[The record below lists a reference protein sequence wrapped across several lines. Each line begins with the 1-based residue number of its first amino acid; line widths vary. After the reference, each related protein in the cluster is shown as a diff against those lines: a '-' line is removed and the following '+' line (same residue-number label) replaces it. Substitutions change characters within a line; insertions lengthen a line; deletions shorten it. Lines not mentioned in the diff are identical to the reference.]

1 MMFDRQLPVKFWTS
15 WLFSGIL
22 AFPGIASAQIVP
34 DATLPNNSAVNLE
47 GQIQQITGGTQAGGN
62 LFHSFDRFNV
72 RTGETAFFDNASS
85 IDNIITRVTG
95 GQLSNI
101 DGLIRGNGT
110 ANLFL
115 INPSGLI
122 FGENARLD
130 IGGSFLGSTADSL
143 LFEDGS
149 LYSATNPLGADGSG
163 TGTGAA
169 PLLSINVPIGLQL
182 GSQPGAIQVRGTGNT
197 QVLDLSISFA
207 TTGISGEGLAVQPGQ
222 SLALVGGDIELV
234 GGTLRSIGGSI
245 ELGSFRNGVARLNL
259 TSNGLT
265 IDRGTVQSFQ
275 DIHLSAASGLDT
287 GGPAGGSMQLQ
298 GQNIILDDGSI
309 IFARALSEGNP
320 GNVSITASDAV
331 ELRGSNPFDAQE
343 SIVIVGTLGA
353 GDGSNVTITAGRLR
367 LQDGALISAPSF
379 GTRNAGDITVNATEA
394 VELVGNSTTTG
405 RASSLLASTFSS
417 GRAGNVTV
425 NTGRLSIQD
434 GASLQSATFGT
445 GPAGEVMVNATETI
459 EVVGTDPEGTP
470 SRILADTSISD
481 DASAEL
487 LNDPSVNRDSGNLF
501 LKTPLLGISDG
512 GNVTVANDG
521 PGNAGNIRVE
531 AGRILLENEG
541 KLAASTASG
550 LGGNIDL
557 QAERVVLRDDSE
569 ISAESGGTGNG
580 GNLNVRTETLTLL
593 EDSRITANAFEG
605 LGGNID
611 INTQGIFISPKSAIT
626 ASSQLGVDGV
636 VQINNPA
643 VDPSSG
649 LIELTGEVADSS
661 DRIVSSCG
669 AAQGSSFTI
678 TGRGGLPVDPR
689 EVLRSETIWEDLRTL
704 IEYPEGG
711 EEFISHSPPVLV
723 EPTRELVEA
732 TGWIRHED
740 GTVELVARREIA
752 PQSWTK
758 VPPCNGQSPSGE
770 ISDRRSGSI
779 VE

>member
-1 MMFDRQLPVKFWTS
+1 MMFDRQLPGKLWTS

-22 AFPGIASAQIVP
+22 AFPTVVSAQIVP
-34 DATLPNNSAVNLE
+34 DGTLPNNSAVNLE
-47 GQIQQITGGTQAGGN
+47 GQLQHITGGTQAGGN
-62 LFHSFDRFNV
+62 LFHSFEQFNIDI
-72 RTGETAFFDNASS
+72 GETAFFDNALT

-95 GQLSNI
+95 GQISHIN
-101 DGLIRGNGT
+101 GLIRANGT

-115 INPSGLI
+115 LNPSGII
-122 FGENARLD
+122 FRENARLD
-130 IGGSFLGSTADSL
+130 IGGSFLGSTAESL

-149 LYSATNPLGADGSG
+149 YSATNPVGADGGS
-163 TGTGAA
+163 

-182 GSQPGAIQVRGTGNT
+182 GTQPSTIQVQGMGNI
-197 QVLDLSISFA
+197 QIFDRNIPFA
-207 TTGISGEGLAVQPGQ
+207 TGGISGEGLAVLPGRT
-222 SLALVGGDIELV
+222 LALVGGNLELV

-245 ELGSFRNGVARLNL
+245 ELASFRDGIARLNS
-259 TSNGLT
+259 TPNGWT

-309 IFARALSEGNP
+309 IFARALSEGSS
-320 GNVSITASDAV
+320 GNVSITASQSV
-331 ELRGSNPFDAQE
+331 ELRGSNPFDTQE
-343 SIVIVGTLGA
+343 SIVIVGTLGD
-353 GDGSNVTITAGRLR
+353 GDGSDVTITAGRLR

-379 GTRNAGDITVNATEA
+379 GKGDAGNITVNATEA
-394 VELVGNSTTTG
+394 VELIGSSSSTG

-425 NTGRLSIQD
+425 NTGRLSIRG
-434 GASLQSATFGT
+434 GATLQSATFGT
-445 GPAGEVMVNATETI
+445 GPAGEVMVNATELI

-501 LKTPLLGISDG
+501 LTTPLLRIVDG

-521 PGNAGNIRVE
+521 SGNAGNIRIN
-531 AGRILLENEG
+531 AAQIFLENEG

-550 LGGNIDL
+550 IGGNIDV
-557 QAERVVLRDDSE
+557 QAESVVLRNGSE

-580 GNLNVRTETLTLL
+580 GNLSLETETLALL
-593 EDSRITANAFEG
+593 ENSSMTANAFEG
-605 LGGNID
+605 TGGNIQ
-611 INTQGIFISPKSAIT
+611 INTQGVFISPNSAIT

-649 LIELTGEVADSS
+649 LIELTQEVTDPH

-669 AAQGSSFTI
+669 ADQGSSFTI
-678 TGRGGLPVDPR
+678 TGRGGLPADPT
-689 EVLRSETIWEDLRTL
+689 EILRNETMWDDLRTL
-704 IEYPEGG
+704 IAYPED
-711 EEFISHSPPVLV
+711 ENRSISNLQPVEI
-723 EPTRELVEA
+723 EPMRQLVEA
-732 TGWIRHED
+732 TGWIVHED
-740 GTVELVARREIA
+740 GTVELVAGGNLASQNWAKI
-752 PQSWTK
+752 
-758 VPPCNGQSPSGE
+758 PPCSE
-770 ISDRRSGSI
+770 L
-779 VE
+779 